1 MFISCFKTLLNSTN
15 TNIFIMLSL
24 IMIKY
29 FKTHSTCV
37 YISNIKHICIVSIF
51 SSMVQ
56 TLYTT
61 LYWSWKFRNAW
72 MIRVENIYVACKLRN
87 TCKNTCKVHT
97 YVHVYSNV
105 LYDCF
110 NFLLF
115 RVSFK
120 PQHSFGNAIS
130 FSSCRLMLKE

>member
-29 FKTHSTCV
+29 FKTHSTCA
-37 YISNIKHICIVSIF
+37 YISYIKHICIVSIF

-72 MIRVENIYVACKLRN
+72 MIRVENIYDACKLRN

-110 NFLLF
+110 DFLLF

-120 PQHSFGNAIS
+120 PQHSFGNVIS
-130 FSSCRLMLKE
+130 FSSSRLMLKE

>member
-1 MFISCFKTLLNSTN
+1 MLFISCFKTLLNSTN

-24 IMIKY
+24 IMMKY
-29 FKTHSTCV
+29 FKTHSTCA
-37 YISNIKHICIVSIF
+37 YISYIKHICIVSIF

-61 LYWSWKFRNAW
+61 LHWSCKFRNAW
-72 MIRVENIYVACKLRN
+72 MIRVENIYDACKLRN

-110 NFLLF
+110 DFLLF

-120 PQHSFGNAIS
+120 PQHSFEMQLVFPLAD
-130 FSSCRLMLKE
+130 